1 MSTLKSYDPGDFSWV
16 DLSTTNL
23 GGAIEFYGSFFG
35 WTTEEQTPSS
45 DDMHKYVM
53 CFKDGQ
59 VVCGMGELPA
69 SMAENGVPPHW
80 NSYIATNDIDA
91 WCQKAKEL
99 GGNVQM
105 GPFTIG
111 QHGKM
116 AMIQDPTGGVVGLW
130 QAIEHQ
136 GAQRKQAPGSLCW
149 NELATNDPEKAAT
162 FYAGV
167 CGWEHSTKDMG
178 ATSYTTFSL
187 PNGGESMAGAIKM
200 TEEWGDTPPHWMPY
214 FAVEECDKEV
224 KRAEELGAK
233 VCVPPTDIPDVGR
246 FSMIID
252 PQGVAF
258 TIFQWKM
265 PAS

>member
-1 MSTLKSYDPGDFSWV
+1 
-16 DLSTTNL
+16 
-23 GGAIEFYGSFFG
+23 
-35 WTTEEQTPSS
+35 
-45 DDMHKYVM
+45 
-53 CFKDGQ
+53 
-59 VVCGMGELPA
+59 
-69 SMAENGVPPHW
+69 
-80 NSYIATNDIDA
+80 
-91 WCQKAKEL
+91 
-99 GGNVQM
+99 
-105 GPFTIG
+105 
-111 QHGKM
+111 
-116 AMIQDPTGGVVGLW
+116 
-130 QAIEHQ
+130 
-136 GAQRKQAPGSLCW
+136 
-149 NELATNDPEKAAT
+149 
-162 FYAGV
+162 
-167 CGWEHSTKDMG
+167 MG